1 MAATTVTGFPGS
13 YLQGPGVL
21 ARLPAELPGGNGWL
35 VVVDATVA
43 RHHPDALAAL
53 TGSPRTGEVVE
64 VDPACTEDAVRR
76 LGARAARSLA
86 PGVVGVGGG
95 SVLDLAK
102 GAALHA
108 GVEVACAPS
117 AASSDAPTSRRLV
130 LYDEDHRLL
139 GPRVLPRG
147 PVVVAAD
154 TTLMATA
161 PVRLL
166 RAGMGDALSKAD
178 EARQVAASGGR
189 ALLGGAP
196 SRLALMAAEA
206 IEPTLREHGP
216 GALRHVQ
223 AARRGADDAV
233 AGTSASDTAESA
245 EADAAGFEQ
254 VVEATTLW
262 SGVAFEACGL
272 SLAHALTWGLS
283 RLPGAAGA
291 LHGEQV
297 ALGLLVQLHATGAPP
312 ERLAEVTALYDALGL
327 PRSPADLGLP
337 PLTDADADAVVEGT
351 LASPHARH
359 TTPRVTAGRLRAA
372 LEALE
377 TGPLVTGSRQE
388 AHP

>member
-1 MAATTVTGFPGS
+1 MAPTTVTGFPGS

-21 ARLPAELPGGNGWL
+21 ARLPDELPGGDGWL

-43 RHHPDALAAL
+43 RHHPEALAEL
-53 TGSPRTGEVVE
+53 TASPRTGEVVE
-64 VDPACTEDAVRR
+64 VEPACTEAAVTR
-76 LGARAARSLA
+76 LGERAAGSRA

-108 GVEVACAPS
+108 GIEVACAPS

-130 LYDEDHRLL
+130 LYEEDHRLL

-154 TTLMATA
+154 TTLMAAA

-178 EARQVAASGGR
+178 EAHQVAASGGR

-196 SRLALMAAEA
+196 SRLALTAAEA

-223 AARRGADDAV
+223 ARRG
-233 AGTSASDTAESA
+233 GGGGASDP
-245 EADAAGFEQ
+245 ADAAAFEQ
-254 VVEATTLW
+254 VVEASTLW

-283 RLPGAAGA
+283 RLPAAAGV

-312 ERLAEVTALYDALGL
+312 QRLAEVTALYQALGL

-337 PLTDADADAVVEGT
+337 PLVGADADAVVEGT

-359 TTPRVTAGRLRAA
+359 TAPLVTEGRLRTALAA
-372 LEALE
+372 LEGTEPPVIDPLA
-377 TGPLVTGSRQE
+377 TGPQQQAR
-388 AHP
+388 PR